1 MTAETLTL
9 TAAATAAR
17 ALGYTIRRTVDS
29 EVVAY
34 RKGEGVNS
42 PAAYFTND
50 PADALATV
58 QEMARRD
65 KLAADA
71 AALDPADAQREATAA
86 ADKAGRLAESDPL
99 AAAFAY
105 DRAAAMTRRT
115 VALYAG
121 HGKRGQVQDKAAA
134 YDKRAFDLRAAY
146 CKAAAREAAELES
159 ALSALPEGAAAYA
172 RECIADGAAPAEA
185 IEAGKAAE
193 RRARAEARAAARR
206 AGHECEDRADAMTG
220 EARARELDRAADYFD
235 KAGANPT
242 PGGQSLGHYAARAR
256 ACREEVAAIRQGIE
270 TRKRAPQ
277 RPEEGRRVIDMTPT
291 WAGLAPALFM
301 ALTNGTPEGQRIA
314 REELTRAL
322 AALDAHNAAAKAAQ
336 RPEMTD
342 AQRAQIS
349 ARLDRASVGN
359 LRAYAFATLAH
370 GQDVPEAAEDNL
382 PGFAQPVTA

>member
-42 PAAYFTND
+42 PAAYFTD
-50 PADALATV
+50 DLADALATV
-58 QEMARRD
+58 QEMHRRD
-65 KLAADA
+65 TLAADA
-71 AALDPADAQREATAA
+71 AALAPADAAKAA
-86 ADKAGRLAESDPL
+86 AESIAAAETEVERRDLL
-99 AAAFAY
+99 AAALHF

-121 HGKRGQVQDKAAA
+121 HGKRGQVQDRAAA
-134 YDKRAFDLRAAY
+134 YDKRALELR
-146 CKAAAREAAELES
+146 REH
-159 ALSALPEGAAAYA
+159 
-172 RECIADGAAPAEA
+172 
-185 IEAGKAAE
+185 AG
-193 RRARAEARAAARR
+193 RARRAAARKEAR
-206 AGHECEDRADAMTG
+206 EAGHACEERADALTG

-277 RPEEGRRVIDMTPT
+277 RPEEGPRVVDMTPT
-291 WAGLAPALFM
+291 WAGLAPALFL

-336 RPEMTD
+336 RPDMADSVET
-342 AQRAQIS
+342 
-349 ARLDRASVGN
+349 ARLFLAAFPEAPEALTRAELARRFSDA
-359 LRAYAFATLAH
+359 RETLAAI
-370 GQDVPEAAEDNL
+370 VAA
-382 PGFAQPVTA
+382 A

>member
-58 QEMARRD
+58 QEMHRRD
-65 KLAADA
+65 MLAADA
-71 AALDPADAQREATAA
+71 
-86 ADKAGRLAESDPL
+86 
-99 AAAFAY
+99 
-105 DRAAAMTRRT
+105 
-115 VALYAG
+115 
-121 HGKRGQVQDKAAA
+121 
-134 YDKRAFDLRAAY
+134 
-146 CKAAAREAAELES
+146 
-159 ALSALPEGAAAYA
+159 
-172 RECIADGAAPAEA
+172 
-185 IEAGKAAE
+185 
-193 RRARAEARAAARR
+193 
-206 AGHECEDRADAMTG
+206 
-220 EARARELDRAADYFD
+220 
-235 KAGANPT
+235 
-242 PGGQSLGHYAARAR
+242 AARAR

-322 AALDAHNAAAKAAQ
+322 AALDAHNAAARGKVTLSLELQDAAALA
-336 RPEMTD
+336 RILDFAGPRFHDLTPEQWQGLSD
-342 AQRAQIS
+342 ARE
-349 ARLDRASVGN
+349 
-359 LRAYAFATLAH
+359 TLA
-370 GQDVPEAAEDNL
+370 AAL
-382 PGFAQPVTA
+382 AQPATA

>member
-9 TAAATAAR
+9 T
-17 ALGYTIRRTVDS
+17 
-29 EVVAY
+29 
-34 RKGEGVNS
+34 
-42 PAAYFTND
+42 
-50 PADALATV
+50 
-58 QEMARRD
+58 
-65 KLAADA
+65 AADA

-121 HGKRGQVQDKAAA
+121 HGKRGQVQDMAAA

-159 ALSALPEGAAAYA
+159 ALAALPEGAAAYA
-172 RECIADGAAPAEA
+172 RECIAAGAEPAEA

-193 RRARAEARAAARR
+193 RRARAEARA
-206 AGHECEDRADAMTG
+206 
-220 EARARELDRAADYFD
+220 EARAAA
-235 KAGANPT
+235 
-242 PGGQSLGHYAARAR
+242 
-256 ACREEVAAIRQGIE
+256 
-270 TRKRAPQ
+270 Q

-322 AALDAHNAAAKAAQ
+322 AALDAHNAAARGKVTLSLELQDAAALA
-336 RPEMTD
+336 RILDFAGPRFHDLTPEQWQGLSD
-342 AQRAQIS
+342 ARE
-349 ARLDRASVGN
+349 
-359 LRAYAFATLAH
+359 TLA
-370 GQDVPEAAEDNL
+370 AAL
-382 PGFAQPVTA
+382 AQPVTA